1 MLLHKY
7 KNLNWNLGKWN
18 LLDSCYTKHIGAL
31 VKKWYRCIWSI
42 MSVFKQ
48 QAYIKFRVILSKIVE
63 LAFWHV
69 LHSNVETT
77 ICMFTDCS
85 DLVGRY
91 VYLTSSYYLHT
102 IYTIYNHLSY
112 NIKVLYVS
120 NFKRTKLMHKITKL
134 HPNNFEKGKPSYASL
149 KWP

>member
-1 MLLHKY
+1 
-7 KNLNWNLGKWN
+7 
-18 LLDSCYTKHIGAL
+18 
-31 VKKWYRCIWSI
+31 

-48 QAYIKFRVILSKIVE
+48 QAYIKFCVILSKIVE
-63 LAFWHV
+63 LAYLHV

-102 IYTIYNHLSY
+102 IYNHLS
-112 NIKVLYVS
+112 L
-120 NFKRTKLMHKITKL
+120 
-134 HPNNFEKGKPSYASL
+134 
-149 KWP
+149 